1 MIHDYPRII
10 RKKIMRTFEFLN
22 ELVSIQLNLR
32 FFIVHRRLLGDVS
45 QQISD
50 KRILSRHEDI
60 RILI

>member
-1 MIHDYPRII
+1 MIHNYPRII
-10 RKKIMRTFEFLN
+10 RKKIMRTFEFSN

-32 FFIVHRRLLGDVS
+32 FFIAHTRLPGDVS

-60 RILI
+60 GILI

>member
-10 RKKIMRTFEFLN
+10 RKKIMRRFEFLN